1 MFLQDYKNMTGDDYT
16 VFSPDEQQ
24 EGQQ

>member
-24 EGQQ
+24 EWQQ